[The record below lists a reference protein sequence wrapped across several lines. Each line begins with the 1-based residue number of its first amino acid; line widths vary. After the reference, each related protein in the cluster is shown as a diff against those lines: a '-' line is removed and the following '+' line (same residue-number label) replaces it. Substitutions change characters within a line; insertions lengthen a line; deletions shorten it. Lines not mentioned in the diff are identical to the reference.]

1 MLSLNTDRF
10 WTIMFTIPLPLV
22 LSSVAVGQEAAV
34 DPEPI
39 PIAIQSVIE
48 PMKIDMTHF
57 NRGVASAL
65 GDVRPV
71 LDLAPRL
78 SDPKLASAGKTH
90 RDQIGPHAYQGNV
103 LAMPRQITLRRWIS
117 GYHDITRIRSD
128 KFTSFNSQAPPSI
141 SQAIAFRQS
150 SNHLVRSLLS
160 DFKRGLHSLGNAAN
174 PILLDSHATSDTDLA
189 LLFEPRCGPVAESVL
204 IPSNNRR
211 QPQRFRSCIEPI
223 VLAQRS

>member
-22 LSSVAVGQEAAV
+22 LSSVAVGQAAAV

-39 PIAIQSVIE
+39 PIAVQSVIE
-48 PMKIDMTHF
+48 PMKIDLTYF

-78 SDPKLASAGKTH
+78 SDPKLSTGGKTSLGEI
-90 RDQIGPHAYQGNV
+90 DTQAQLGND
-103 LAMPRQITLRRWIS
+103 LATPRRITLRRWIS
-117 GYHDITRIRSD
+117 ACHDVTRIRSD
-128 KFTSFNSQAPPSI
+128 KFTSFNSQAPPSV
-141 SQAIAFRQS
+141 SQAITFRQS
-150 SNHLVRSLLS
+150 SNHLVGSLLS

-174 PILLDSHATSDTDLA
+174 PILLNSHVTSDTDLA